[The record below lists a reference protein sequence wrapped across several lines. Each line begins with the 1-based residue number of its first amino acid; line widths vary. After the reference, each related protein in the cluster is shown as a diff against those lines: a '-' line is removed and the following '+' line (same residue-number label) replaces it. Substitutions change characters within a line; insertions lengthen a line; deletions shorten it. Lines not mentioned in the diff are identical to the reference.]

1 MVQLE
6 NFQEFERY
14 IGRFTN
20 YERVVHF
27 DYDRKTLGPQR
38 MEEFCA
44 ALARPSQAYP
54 TLHVAGTKG
63 KGSTCLMIEALLRA
77 EGFSVGTYT
86 SPHVQHLRERIR
98 VDGAPIA
105 EAALLKEM
113 NTLLPYLDATHRNRP
128 ESFPSFFE
136 LMTVLAMVAFRSCPV
151 DWGIFEVGLGGRLDA
166 TNVVEP
172 QWTVITTI
180 GLEHTR
186 QLGSTLAEIGREK
199 AGIVK
204 PDTPLVLGDVGPEAY
219 AVIAEIAAERNAP
232 IIQPPLDGVRRSGP
246 RRLRIAG
253 TDREIAAGAVLGP
266 GSRANFSLAYTVV
279 SELLAR
285 KSRTPDLKR
294 VEQALNDL
302 QLPARV
308 ELIET
313 DPPVVIDSAH
323 TQESIATLRRMLD
336 EIEISTPRTLIFSL
350 ANDKQ
355 IDAILEE
362 IEELQASE
370 IILTT
375 SDAVRSTPPDVLRE
389 KLGRGTIIEAPEEA
403 LHVAQALGNPIIVTG
418 SFYLAGQLRTR
429 VT

>member
-1 MVQLE
+1 MAQLE
-6 NFQEFERY
+6 NFQQFERY

-38 MEEFCA
+38 MEKFCA
-44 ALARPSQAYP
+44 ALAHPCRSYP
-54 TLHVAGTKG
+54 TLHAAGTKG

-98 VDGAPIA
+98 IDSEPIT
-105 EAALLKEM
+105 ETALLKEM
-113 NTLLPYLDATHRNRP
+113 NTVQPYLDATRRDRP
-128 ESFPSFFE
+128 DSFPSFFE
-136 LMTVLAMVAFRSCPV
+136 LMTVLAMVSFRSRAV

-204 PDTPLVLGDVGPEAY
+204 QDTPLILGDVAPDAY
-219 AVIAEIAAERNAP
+219 AVIAKIAAERNAP
-232 IIQPPLDGVRRSGP
+232 IIRPPSDTVRRSGR

-253 TDREIAAGAVLGP
+253 TEIAAGAVLGP
-266 GSRANFSLAYTVV
+266 GSRANFSLAYTVL

-285 KSRTPDLKR
+285 EGRTPDLER

-313 DPPVVIDSAH
+313 DPPVIIDSAH
-323 TQESIATLRRMLD
+323 TQESIATLRLMLD
-336 EIEISTPRTLIFSL
+336 ENEIPTPRTLIFSL

-355 IDAILEE
+355 VDAILEE
-362 IEELQASE
+362 IEKLGASE
-370 IILTT
+370 ILLTT
-375 SDAVRSTPPDVLRE
+375 SDTVRSTPPQVLRE

-403 LHVAQALGNPIIVTG
+403 LSAAQALGNPIIVTG
-418 SFYLAGQLRTR
+418 SFYLAGQLRSHMT
-429 VT
+429 